1 MNALSIRDF
10 RSKMAAF
17 FDKSDAG
24 EQVVIRRGGKL
35 YAIVPISSEE
45 LIITPELQAKID
57 QARQDYKDGKFVSC
71 STKEQLHTFL
81 DAL

>member
-24 EQVVIRRGGKL
+24 EQVVIRRGG
-35 YAIVPISSEE
+35 
-45 LIITPELQAKID
+45 
-57 QARQDYKDGKFVSC
+57 
-71 STKEQLHTFL
+71 
-81 DAL
+81 